1 MRIAAWLILTLGMA
15 AAQTAGASDYP
26 YPVERFTF
34 DSQRQEVS
42 MAYMDVEPQ
51 GDSPKGVVVLLH
63 GKNFNGAYWEQTIDF
78 LKDRGYRV
86 VVPDQVG
93 FGRSSMPK
101 RYQFT
106 FDQLAANTQALL
118 AELDVDQVTVM
129 GHSMGGM
136 LATQFAL
143 QYPEVTEHLV
153 LLNPIGLEDW
163 RGMGVPYVSIDTIFR
178 SELDKDFESIKAY
191 QKASYYD
198 GEWKERYEPW
208 ARMLADQYKGED
220 GERFAWNM
228 ALTADMVLS
237 QPIVYELDQLETPST
252 LLIGTRDRTAIGRGL
267 VDDELAQRM
276 GDYTELGRKA
286 ADRIPQATLVE
297 FEDVG
302 HLPHIEAP
310 ERYLEALGNILS
322 SAEEPQGDS

>member
-1 MRIAAWLILTLGMA
+1 MMVGYTFVHHTLNSNSMILEGSIMRKAAWLILTLGMA

-34 DSQRQEVS
+34 DSQQQELS
-42 MAYMDVEPQ
+42 MAYMDVKPTGE
-51 GDSPKGVVVLLH
+51 SSKGVVVLLH

-78 LKDRGYRV
+78 LKDRGHRV

-118 AELDVDQVTVM
+118 EQLDVEEATVM

-143 QYPEVTEHLV
+143 QYLEVTDHLV

-163 RGMGVPYVSIDTIFR
+163 RGMG
-178 SELDKDFESIKAY
+178 
-191 QKASYYD
+191 
-198 GEWKERYEPW
+198 
-208 ARMLADQYKGED
+208 
-220 GERFAWNM
+220 
-228 ALTADMVLS
+228 
-237 QPIVYELDQLETPST
+237 
-252 LLIGTRDRTAIGRGL
+252 
-267 VDDELAQRM
+267 
-276 GDYTELGRKA
+276 DYTELGRRA
-286 ADRIPQATLVE
+286 AERIPRATLVE

-310 ERYLEALGNILS
+310 EQYLEALANALS
-322 SAEEPQGDS
+322 FAEDPNNDS

>member
-1 MRIAAWLILTLGMA
+1 MRKAAWLILTLGMA
-15 AAQTAGASDYP
+15 AAQAAGASDYP

-34 DSQRQEVS
+34 DSQRQELS
-42 MAYMDVEPQ
+42 MAYMDVEPE
-51 GDSPKGVVVLLH
+51 GDSAKGVVVLLH
-63 GKNFNGAYWEQTIDF
+63 GKNFNGAYWEQTIEF
-78 LKDRGYRV
+78 LRERGHRV

-93 FGRSSMPK
+93 FGRSSMPR

-106 FDQLAANTQALL
+106 FDQLAANTRSLL
-118 AELDVDQVTVM
+118 EELDIEQATVM

-143 QYPEVTEHLV
+143 QYPETTEHLV

-163 RGMGVPYVSIDTIFR
+163 RGMGVPYVSIDTIYN
-178 SELDKDFESIKAY
+178 SELEKDFESIKAY

-198 GEWKERYEPW
+198 GDWKERYEPW
-208 ARMLADQYKGED
+208 ASMLADQYEGKD
-220 GERFAWNM
+220 GDRFAWNM

-237 QPIVYELDQLETPST
+237 QPVVYELDQLEMPTT

-267 VDDELAQRM
+267 VDEELAQRM
-276 GDYTELGRKA
+276 GDYTQLGKKA
-286 ADRIPQATLVE
+286 AERIPEATLVE
-297 FEDVG
+297 FGDVG

-310 ERYLEALGNILS
+310 DRYLDALGEQL
-322 SAEEPQGDS
+322 P

>member
-1 MRIAAWLILTLGMA
+1 MRKAAWLILSLGMVA
-15 AAQTAGASDYP
+15 MQAAGASDYP

-34 DSQRQEVS
+34 DSQRQELS
-42 MAYMDVEPQ
+42 MAYMDVEPET
-51 GDSPKGVVVLLH
+51 DDPKGVVVLLH
-63 GKNFNGAYWEQTIDF
+63 GKNFNGAYWKQTIGF
-78 LKDRGYRV
+78 LKEEGYRV

-106 FDQLAANTQALL
+106 FDQLAANTQSLL
-118 AELDVDQVTVM
+118 EELDIEQATVM

-163 RGMGVPYVSIDTIFR
+163 RGMGVPYVSIETIYN
-178 SELDKDFESIKAY
+178 SELEKDFESIKAY
-191 QKASYYD
+191 QKSSYYD
-198 GEWKERYEPW
+198 GDWKERYEPW
-208 ARMLADQYKGED
+208 ARMLANQYEGED

-237 QPIVYELDQLETPST
+237 QPVVYQLDQLEVPAT

-267 VDDELAQRM
+267 VDEELAQQM
-276 GDYTELGRKA
+276 GDYTRLGKEA
-286 ADRIPQATLVE
+286 AERIPDATLVE

-302 HLPHIEAP
+302 HLPHIETP
-310 ERYLEALGNILS
+310 EQYLEALGAQLKRHR
-322 SAEEPQGDS
+322 AESQ